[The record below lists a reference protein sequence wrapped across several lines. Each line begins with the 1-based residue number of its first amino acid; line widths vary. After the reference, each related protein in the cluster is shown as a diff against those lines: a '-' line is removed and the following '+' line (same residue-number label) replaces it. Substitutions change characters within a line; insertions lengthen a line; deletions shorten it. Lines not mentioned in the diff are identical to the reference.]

1 MEKTRIQEY
10 TEKFAEQSI
19 RFTPYALKKTGLVQ
33 SQVFLKIED
42 YLLICA
48 PFQLSM
54 KRGIFLVVLSSQEIT
69 FFQQFQKKLCS
80 INLTFQQ
87 TGSKKP
93 LTLLLRGTL
102 DRIGPVKGKQNVCM
116 MDATIKACPND
127 LVEIIGDYISAYDG
141 LKNQFENFA
150 GKSIA
155 LDNDTARLMRYNNYV
170 EILLGTT
177 KARATLVA
185 IAANTISVRLPARP
199 AGLEEGISCSARL
212 YFQVYQFTATGKVTQ
227 VERGEGEQV
236 IATVT
241 LEFTPE
247 LIEIIDDYF
256 FRQSIQSRGKAA
268 QPIA

>member
-1 MEKTRIQEY
+1 MAKSRLRQY
-10 TEKFAEQSI
+10 VEKFADQPI
-19 RFTPYALKKTGLVQ
+19 RITPYALKKTGLVQ

-54 KRGIFLVVLSSQEIT
+54 NRGIFLVVLSSHEIS

-102 DRIGPVKGKQNVCM
+102 DRIGPIKGRQNVCM
-116 MDATIKACPND
+116 MDAAIKTCPDD
-127 LVEIIGDYISAYDG
+127 LVEILGDYITSYEG
-141 LKNQFENFA
+141 LRSQFESFS
-150 GKSIA
+150 GKSIVIDEPA
-155 LDNDTARLMRYNNYV
+155 ARLMRFNNYV
-170 EILLGTT
+170 ELLVGPTR
-177 KARATLVA
+177 ARATLVS
-185 IAANTISVRLPARP
+185 IAANSVTVRLHERP
-199 AGLEEGISCSARL
+199 ADMEEGSACSIRL
-212 YFQVYQFTATGKVTQ
+212 YFQVYQFTANGKVSSLEQTG
-227 VERGEGEQV
+227 RGPV
-236 IATVT
+236 SISVA

-256 FRQSIQSRGKAA
+256 FRQSIQARGKAVPSA
-268 QPIA
+268 